1 MMESLQQKHNMQ
13 QLIGTALRVGVMTA
27 CSIALVS
34 GLYYLISHGMEPMPD
49 YRVFHGE
56 PSSLTTLGGIWGGLL
71 HFEAKN
77 WIQLGVLVLMLTPI
91 VRILLS
97 LIDFAREKD
106 WLYVSI
112 TAIVFLVIIANSV
125 GGV

>member
-1 MMESLQQKHNMQ
+1 METLQQKNNMH
-13 QLIGTALRVGVMTA
+13 QLIGTTLRVGVMTA
-27 CSIALVS
+27 CTIALVS
-34 GLYYLISHGMEPMPD
+34 GLYYLIRHGMEPMPN

-56 PSSLTTLGGIWGGLL
+56 PSSLTSLSGIFGGLL

-91 VRILLS
+91 IRILLS

-112 TAIVFLVIIANSV
+112 TAIVFLVIISNSL
-125 GGV
+125 GGA

>member
-1 MMESLQQKHNMQ
+1 MQ
-13 QLIGTALRVGVMTA
+13 QLIGTTLRVGVMTA
-27 CSIALVS
+27 CTIALVS
-34 GLYYLISHGMEPMPD
+34 GLYYLIRHGMEPMPD

-56 PSSLTTLGGIWGGLL
+56 PSSLTSLSGIFGGLL

-91 VRILLS
+91 IRILLS

-112 TAIVFLVIIANSV
+112 TAIVFLVIISNSL
-125 GGV
+125 GGA